1 MDGWM
6 DGMKSRQKR
15 LNQEIEKILKF
26 LLNFLFIFVLPI
38 LCSESCVLIF
48 PIGLHLMATETTV
61 LREENI
67 YTENS
72 IRVICTNFPNPIPMI
87 QAE

>member
-1 MDGWM
+1 
-6 DGMKSRQKR
+6 MKSRQKR

-26 LLNFLFIFVLPI
+26 LLNFLFIFFKF
-38 LCSESCVLIF
+38 SESCVLRF
-48 PIGLHLMATETTV
+48 PIGLHLMATKATV